1 MHEISSVAVFCGSR
15 LGNNPAY
22 ASAARELGTGLASA
36 GIRLVFGGGKIG
48 LMGAIADAVL
58 EGGGTVLGVIPDFL
72 RKWEVAHPTVTEM
85 VVTDTMHSR
94 KTRMAQEAD
103 AFVTFPG
110 GLGTLDETVEI
121 VTWRQL
127 RLHDKP
133 IFICD
138 VAGSAEPFVSAID
151 GLIAQ
156 GFAPV
161 ESRSLFTVVHG
172 VTELLDH
179 LGREP
184 RGTGVAAARL

>member
-15 LGNNPAY
+15 LGVDPAY
-22 ASAARELGTGLASA
+22 AGAARELGAGLAGA
-36 GIRLVFGGGKIG
+36 GIRLVYGGGKIG
-48 LMGAIADAVL
+48 LMGALATAVL
-58 EGGGTVLGVIPDFL
+58 EAGGTVLGVIPDFL
-72 RKWEVAHPTVTEM
+72 RQWEVAHPDVTEM
-85 VVTDTMHSR
+85 IVTDTMHTR

-138 VAGSAEPFVSAID
+138 VAGSAVPFVSAVD

-161 ESRSLFTVVHG
+161 ESRSLFTVVKG
-172 VTELLDH
+172 VPALLELL
-179 LGREP
+179 GNAT
-184 RGTGVAAARL
+184 RGTGVAEARL